1 MSLSLRGERKGP
13 KERHQ
18 RAGRPLD
25 TRLGFMGLFDRGD
38 TRARIEKH
46 LRGTGGDTFLSA
58 PKLNPRW
65 ARLRFTLAIVSAAR
79 KGERV
84 TPCRWEGSRRSRVY
98 GKEAEVNRSEK
109 QSTFPPSRAANRA
122 VVTLTAVR
130 HHGKLRLDSALA
142 ILPTGK
148 MAR

>member
-1 MSLSLRGERKGP
+1 
-13 KERHQ
+13 
-18 RAGRPLD
+18 
-25 TRLGFMGLFDRGD
+25 MGLFDRGD

-84 TPCRWEGSRRSRVY
+84 TPCRWEGSRRSRIY

-109 QSTFPPSRAANRA
+109 QSTFPPNWAANRA
-122 VVTLTAVR
+122 AVTLTAVR
-130 HHGKLRLDSALA
+130 PYGELRLDSVSAH
-142 ILPTGK
+142 LPTGK
-148 MAR
+148 WARR

>member
-1 MSLSLRGERKGP
+1 M
-13 KERHQ
+13 
-18 RAGRPLD
+18 
-25 TRLGFMGLFDRGD
+25 
-38 TRARIEKH
+38 
-46 LRGTGGDTFLSA
+46 
-58 PKLNPRW
+58 
-65 ARLRFTLAIVSAAR
+65 RFILAIVSAAR

-109 QSTFPPSRAANRA
+109 QSTFPPSRVANRA

-130 HHGKLRLDSALA
+130 LYGKLRLDSALA